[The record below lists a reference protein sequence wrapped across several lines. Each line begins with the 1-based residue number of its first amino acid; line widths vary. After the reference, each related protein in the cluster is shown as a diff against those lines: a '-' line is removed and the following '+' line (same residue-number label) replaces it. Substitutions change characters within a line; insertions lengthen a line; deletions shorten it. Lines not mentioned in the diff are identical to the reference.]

1 MKKILALL
9 AVLLLSGCAATF
21 DQRVKNTQ
29 DEIDTAI
36 QNLGYT
42 KSDILLSQMEKTTK
56 TRDDVTYTWQKKHLR
71 LRDNYKLDW
80 AALHKYF
87 KTEVDYSEEDAL
99 DLRIGEAEA
108 DRQKVRSFEYVLD
121 KWCEVYYVEFV
132 RDIVRVPKKDLK

>member
-42 KSDILLSQMEKTTK
+42 KSDILLSQMEKQFVAEFSKLGVYFQETF
-56 TRDDVTYTWQKKHLR
+56 TRLFGGGY
-71 LRDNYKLDW
+71 
-80 AALHKYF
+80 A
-87 KTEVDYSEEDAL
+87 
-99 DLRIGEAEA
+99 
-108 DRQKVRSFEYVLD
+108 
-121 KWCEVYYVEFV
+121 
-132 RDIVRVPKKDLK
+132 